1 MICSAI
7 ERTSYPMG
15 SNQQQ
20 EGTGYTLTIAD
31 PSHFEVRLNSLEAKM
46 ERLTEGHDIVFCL
59 HDFSAQFAT
68 VVFFVISGVCHLC
81 DPREVVIAL
90 ASCCCLLHLVQC
102 NTRQYN
108 AITITVLV
116 QIVMQLFEM
125 DLKRNCT
132 KRASLCLFTA
142 GIQNAR
148 KYQTFSRSKSSES
161 LFRNSFKF
169 EKRVYN

>member
-31 PSHFEVRLNSLEAKM
+31 PSHFEVRLNSLEANM

-90 ASCCCLLHLVQC
+90 TSCCCLLHIGQC

-108 AITITVLV
+108 AIITVLA

-132 KRASLCLFTA
+132 KRVSLCLFTA

-169 EKRVYN
+169 EKCVYI